1 MYHTAMSAAAVS
13 VLMYDETPGHGR
25 TAPVKLEL
33 VSERITVRQLIESR
47 VRREVEA
54 INQAPGKEFHTLVQ
68 PTDAE
73 RTLNGFKLRKPK
85 PIDAD
90 AQCAL
95 AFDAF
100 KRNGFFL
107 LVDDRQV
114 EDLDEEIVIGADT
127 EVGFFKLVPL
137 VGG

>member
-1 MYHTAMSAAAVS
+1 MTAAPVS
-13 VLMYDETPGHGR
+13 VLMYDETPGYGR
-25 TAPVKLEL
+25 SPAVKLEL

-47 VRREVEA
+47 VRREVDE
-54 INQAPGKEFHTLVQ
+54 INRAPAHEFRTLVQ
-68 PTDAE
+68 PSDAE
-73 RTLNGFKLRKPK
+73 RTLNGFRLRTPK
-85 PIDAD
+85 RIDAD

-100 KRNGFFL
+100 EHNRFFL

-114 EDLDEEIVIGADT
+114 ERLDEEIVIGRDT

>member
-1 MYHTAMSAAAVS
+1 MAAAAS
-13 VLMYDETPGHGR
+13 VLMYDETPGYER
-25 TAPVKLEL
+25 TPRVKLQL
-33 VSERITVRQLIESR
+33 VSDRITVRQLIEIR
-47 VRREVEA
+47 VRREVDA
-54 INQAPGKEFHTLVQ
+54 INRAPGMEFRTLVQ

-73 RTLNGFKLRKPK
+73 RTLNGFKFRKPK
-85 PIDAD
+85 TIDAD

-100 KRNGFFL
+100 EHSRFFL

-114 EDLDEEIVIGADT
+114 ERLDEEIVIGPDT
-127 EVGFFKLVPL
+127 EIGFFKLVPL

>member
-1 MYHTAMSAAAVS
+1 
-13 VLMYDETPGHGR
+13 MYDETPGYGR
-25 TAPVKLEL
+25 SPPVKLEL
-33 VSERITVRQLIESR
+33 VSERVTVRELIESR
-47 VRREVEA
+47 VRREVAA
-54 INQAPGKEFHTLVQ
+54 INRAPGREFRTLVQ

-73 RTLNGFKLRKPK
+73 RTLNGFKLRTPK

-100 KRNGFFL
+100 ESNRFFL

-114 EDLDEEIVIGADT
+114 EELDEEIVIGLDT

>member
-1 MYHTAMSAAAVS
+1 MAAAAVS
-13 VLMYDETPGHGR
+13 VLVYDETPGYGR
-25 TAPVKLEL
+25 SPPVKLEL
-33 VSERITVRQLIESR
+33 VSERVTVRELIESR

-54 INQAPGKEFHTLVQ
+54 INRAPGREFRTLVQ

-73 RTLNGFKLRKPK
+73 RTLNGFKLRVPK

-95 AFDAF
+95 AFEAF
-100 KRNGFFL
+100 QKNRFFL

-114 EDLDEEIVIGADT
+114 EKLDEEIVIGRDT
-127 EVGFFKLVPL
+127 EIGFFKLVPL